1 MSRSLFCIEVSGQMT
16 SFESEEWMSKVS
28 VKVRMYRQGLGDCF
42 LLTFTEGEKNCHL
55 LIDCGVIQGTENAGE
70 KMTEV
75 AESIGEITNN
85 RIDVVAVT
93 HEHWDHVSGFTQAKE
108 IFDEMEFG
116 EVWAGWTENLSD
128 PLAAELQN
136 RHALKMQALQA
147 AIEQMQSSRLVP
159 LKEAIISL
167 LDFSGGEEMLAAGGN
182 TTNKAWRYVL
192 EKGDNKYFYPETVA
206 SLPNIKGVRVYILG
220 PPHDEKSLKKMTAP
234 KTETYHLADGFSLED
249 AFFAAVLQA
258 SPHSPYSASA
268 DASCPFN
275 AKFRVSVDSAKTD
288 GFFKQ
293 NYGFAKNDRKDW
305 RKIDEDWLT
314 VAGELAL
321 YLDSYTNNTC
331 LALAIELVES
341 GKVLIF
347 PGDAQ
352 FGNWR
357 SWSPLVFQVKE
368 NGDRLTVT
376 TKELFERTVFYKVGH
391 HGSHNATMSESGLE
405 MMKSPYLAAM
415 IPVNREM
422 AKKKN
427 WKMPF
432 EPLFTRLIEKTKGRV
447 LLADENDLSKIEPDY
462 TAKLT
467 AKEKTAFEDSVNI
480 NPLFVEYTISD

>member
-1 MSRSLFCIEVSGQMT
+1 MA
-16 SFESEEWMSKVS
+16 KVS

-55 LIDCGVIQGTENAGE
+55 LIDCGVIQGTENANE
-70 KMTEV
+70 KMTKV
-75 AESIGEITNN
+75 AQSIGEITNN

-93 HEHWDHVSGFTQAKE
+93 HEHWDHVSGFTQAKDV
-108 IFDEMEFG
+108 FDQIEFG
-116 EVWAGWTENLSD
+116 EIWAGWTENLSD

-136 RHALKMQALQA
+136 RQALKMQALQA
-147 AIEQMQSSRLVP
+147 AMTQMRSQKLAP
-159 LKEAIISL
+159 LREAIISL
-167 LDFSGGEEMLAAGGN
+167 LDFSGGEENLAAGGN

-192 EKGDNKYFYPETVA
+192 EKGENKYFYPEKVV
-206 SLPNIKGVRVYILG
+206 SLPNIDGVRIYVLG
-220 PPHDEKSLKKMTAP
+220 PPHDEKMLKKMAAP
-234 KTETYHLADGFSLED
+234 KTETYYLADIFSLED
-249 AFFAAVLQA
+249 AFFAAVLQG
-258 SPHSPYSASA
+258 SSQNPFSALS

-275 AKFRVSVDSAKTD
+275 AKFHVSESTAKTKD
-288 GFFKQ
+288 FFIQ
-293 NYGFAKNDRKDW
+293 NYGFTENDHLSW
-305 RKIDEDWLT
+305 RRIDDDWLT
-314 VAGELAL
+314 LAGELAL

-357 SWSPLVFQVKE
+357 SWSPLEFQAIE
-368 NGDRLTVT
+368 NGGKRSIT
-376 TKELFERTVFYKVGH
+376 TKELLERTVFYKVGH

-405 MMKSPYLAAM
+405 LMKSFDLAAM

-422 AKKKN
+422 AQKKT

-432 EPLFTRLIEKTKGRV
+432 EPLFKRLKEKTKGRI
-447 LLADENDLSKIEPDY
+447 LLADEDDLSKIKPDY
-462 TAKLT
+462 TKNLT
-467 AKEKTAFEDSVNI
+467 AKEKKNFEKSVSI